1 MLYSKSA
8 KYAIQTMIF
17 LAELDGNKPIMVSK
31 IAEAYKI
38 PPHFLAKIAQILVKN
53 KLLKAVRGRNGGIC
67 LARPANKI
75 FIYQIIEAINGPEAS
90 DIRCVIGL
98 DLCSDKQPCPLHKQ
112 WWEIKDSIESMLENE
127 NLSNL
132 TKKISEKR
140 EKMKNKKKSL
150 LQEIN
155 ITTGLL

>member
-17 LAELDGNKPIMVSK
+17 LAEKNRNKPIMISK
-31 IAEAYKI
+31 IADDYEI
-38 PPHFLAKIAQILVKN
+38 PPHFLAKIAQTLVKN
-53 KLLKAVRGRNGGIC
+53 ELLVAVRGRNGGVC

-112 WWEIKDSIESMLENE
+112 WWEIKDSIETMVENE
-127 NLSNL
+127 SLSDL
-132 TKKISEKR
+132 TTKILEKR
-140 EKMKNKKKSL
+140 EKMKNVKKSPFQEMTLKKEL
-150 LQEIN
+150 L
-155 ITTGLL
+155 